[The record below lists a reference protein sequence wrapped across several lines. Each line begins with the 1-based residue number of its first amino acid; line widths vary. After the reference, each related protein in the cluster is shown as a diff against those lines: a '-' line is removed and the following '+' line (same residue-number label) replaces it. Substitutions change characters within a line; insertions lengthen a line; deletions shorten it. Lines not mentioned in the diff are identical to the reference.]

1 MPIAGGE
8 DTCVYRF
15 HAASSAVPQVL
26 CVLPPQQSM
35 ASLTRMRMIVSA
47 LSTAGVKTPQ
57 YLRICADEALFGGLA
72 AVMDFIEG
80 LPLEFGN
87 IGHARLLGQFHAE
100 LHSRDVSSV
109 INTLDAHHLPR
120 EQWLSPDTIHRC
132 LFRWSQNHP
141 WLKPVIDWMDDNFDL
156 DQDLAI
162 CHGDFRPNNIFVRNS
177 ELVGIVDW
185 NFGIAPA
192 VFDVGFTLTGMEIL
206 TRDRS
211 PQCTEAQSREANRVY
226 LNSYCEFS
234 GLTHSQIERHQVFS
248 AVHFLLGALYSN
260 LSSLKH
266 PAVICDLRTL
276 IGSLTGLHLRGP
288 GDDSQS

>member
-1 MPIAGGE
+1 MPLAGGE

-35 ASLTRMRMIVSA
+35 ASLTRMQMIVSA

-57 YLRICADEALFGGLA
+57 YLRICADAALFGGLA
-72 AVMDFIEG
+72 TVMDFIEG

-100 LHSRDVSSV
+100 LHSKDVSSV
-109 INTLDAHHLPR
+109 INTLDAHRLPR
-120 EQWLSPDTIHRC
+120 EQWLSPDTIHWC
-132 LFRWSQNHP
+132 LFRWSQNHS

-162 CHGDFRPNNIFVRNS
+162 CHGHFRPKNILVRNS

-185 NFGIAPA
+185 NFGRSLPPVHGGAEQRCKKGLSQFLLQVQRTDSQPDRA
-192 VFDVGFTLTGMEIL
+192 ASGVFSGSFSSWCSLQQSFVSQTPCSDL
-206 TRDRS
+206 RS
-211 PQCTEAQSREANRVY
+211 PHADWLAHWPAFE
-226 LNSYCEFS
+226 
-234 GLTHSQIERHQVFS
+234 
-248 AVHFLLGALYSN
+248 
-260 LSSLKH
+260 SSW
-266 PAVICDLRTL
+266 R
-276 IGSLTGLHLRGP
+276 
-288 GDDSQS
+288 